1 MHRRKNNPST
11 VTKMPR
17 ASASGG
23 IRATANS
30 ADVVTTAAVIA
41 GTHAEVAAAELE
53 AVHVAMIAARAV
65 TVTAVFKAM
74 ARVRGTDA
82 IRGLVISLNRR
93 KACAFRSL
101 PQWKRCISW

>member
-23 IRATANS
+23 IMATANS

-41 GTHAEVAAAELE
+41 GTRAAVAAVELE
-53 AVHVAMIAARAV
+53 AVHVAMIAARAA
-65 TVTAVFKAM
+65 TATAVFKAM
-74 ARVRGTDA
+74 VRVKGTDA
-82 IRGLVISLNRR
+82 IRGRVTFRSQR